1 MHSKNHSRL
10 AWLAAVSL
18 SLTQIASAQET
29 PADVASAPPAE
40 TSASETYVL
49 KADTEIHLRLLAPV
63 ASNTHK
69 RGDRFALEVAQPVM
83 VDDVIVVPAG
93 AQGEGEVVHAAK
105 GGFGGRAGELI
116 LVSRLLRV
124 GDQTVKLRSFSAGNG
139 DDRVNLALGLS
150 FVVVGLFVHG
160 KDIALP
166 AGTNVY
172 AKVATDH
179 PLPAT
184 LATGPVA
191 AAAPTLPD
199 EIETVTEINDNEVSQ
214 R

>member
-1 MHSKNHSRL
+1 VHSKNYPRL
-10 AWLAAVSL
+10 AWLAAASL
-18 SLTQIASAQET
+18 AFTEVASAQET
-29 PADVASAPPAE
+29 PADVAAP
-40 TSASETYVL
+40 SETETYLL
-49 KADTEIHLRLLAPV
+49 KADTEVHLRLLAPV

-69 RGDRFALEVAQPVM
+69 RGDRFALEVARPVM
-83 VDDVIVVPAG
+83 VDGAIVVPPG

-139 DDRVNLALGLS
+139 DDRVNLAMGLS
-150 FVVVGLFVHG
+150 VVLVGLFVNG

-166 AGTNVY
+166 VGTQVF

-179 PLPAT
+179 SLPAT
-184 LATGPVA
+184 LATGPVSVE
-191 AAAPTLPD
+191 APSTLP
-199 EIETVTEINDNEVSQ
+199 EEPMTETNDNEVSQ

>member
-1 MHSKNHSRL
+1 MSLALTRL
-10 AWLAAVSL
+10 
-18 SLTQIASAQET
+18 ASAQET
-29 PADVASAPPAE
+29 PADGAPP
-40 TSASETYVL
+40 SSETETYLL

-69 RGDRFALEVAQPVM
+69 RGDRFALEVARPVI
-83 VDDVIVVPAG
+83 VDGALVVPAG

-139 DDRVNLALGLS
+139 DDRVNLAMGLS
-150 FVVVGLFVHG
+150 VVLVGLFVNG

-166 AGTNVY
+166 AGTNVF

-179 PLPAT
+179 SLPAT
-184 LATGPVA
+184 LATGPVSVE
-191 AAAPTLPD
+191 APSTLP
-199 EIETVTEINDNEVSQ
+199 EEPTTETNDNEVSQ